1 MIKENI
7 LNTEP
12 EEEIEKRTWKKKL
25 LDATHSRYGMVVL
38 SFIAFIESAFF
49 PIPPDFFIVPM
60 IMAKPSSWKRIA
72 LWVSIFSVLGSFL
85 GYYIGFALFES
96 FGHIII
102 EKYNLSAQMIKV
114 GQAYNDNA
122 FWTLLT
128 AAFTPLPYKLFTI
141 AAGVFKV
148 GLLPFTIASIIGR
161 TARYILVPYLAHLG
175 GKSMSNKYLKKMA
188 RWMWGFVFAIII
200 IVIILMKK

>member
-1 MIKENI
+1 MDDITPQK
-7 LNTEP
+7 
-12 EEEIEKRTWKKKL
+12 TWKQKL
-25 LDATHSRYGMVVL
+25 LDLTHSRYGLWVL

-49 PIPPDFFIVPM
+49 PIPPDFFLVPM
-60 IMAKPSSWKRIA
+60 IMAKPESWKRIA

-85 GYYIGFALFES
+85 GYYIGAALFES
-96 FGHIII
+96 FGHIIV
-102 EKYNLSAQMIKV
+102 EKYDLVDEMVNI
-114 GQAYNDNA
+114 GQAYNNNA

-148 GLLPFTIASIIGR
+148 HMLPFALASVIGR

-175 GKSMSNKYLKKMA
+175 GKSLGNKYLKKMTT
-188 RWMWGFVFAIII
+188 WMWVIVAVI
-200 IVIILMKK
+200 IVAVVIIMK